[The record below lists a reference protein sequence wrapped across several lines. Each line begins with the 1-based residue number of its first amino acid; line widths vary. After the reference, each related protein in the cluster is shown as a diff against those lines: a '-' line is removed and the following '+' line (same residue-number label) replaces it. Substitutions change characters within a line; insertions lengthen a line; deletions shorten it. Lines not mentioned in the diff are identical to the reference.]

1 MKSCIVA
8 AAFFVATT
16 ANAAPVYLECAMTNG
31 QKVVTWNVALDEAN
45 GTVSYSVPEMG
56 TASKHPAVFSPDK
69 VVFNSMEISRVDL
82 SFKRTVNILGD
93 IRADTGQ
100 CKLADA
106 PKRQF

>member
-1 MKSCIVA
+1 MKSSIVA

-16 ANAAPVYLECAMTNG
+16 ANAAPVYLECGMTNG
-31 QKVVTWNVALDEAN
+31 Q
-45 GTVSYSVPEMG
+45 
-56 TASKHPAVFSPDK
+56 K

-93 IRADTGQ
+93 IRTDTGQ